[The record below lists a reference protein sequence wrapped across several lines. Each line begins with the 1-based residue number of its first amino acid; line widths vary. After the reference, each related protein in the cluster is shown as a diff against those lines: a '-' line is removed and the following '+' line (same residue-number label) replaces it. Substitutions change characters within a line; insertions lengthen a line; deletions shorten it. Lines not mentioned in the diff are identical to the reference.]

1 MSAPGRTFYRRPD
14 HPESP
19 SPFDGDDNQQQQNAS
34 ITGSDEHRQNPS
46 FAGGGRQQRG
56 ASFADD
62 DRPQRDD
69 ELPIRVTKYDEQV
82 FGPEIFDKLQSIE
95 TPRCQAPR
103 DFASKVRDID
113 DLFGEDER
121 SADNYATTIADDDV
135 ITVEGVSGELITI
148 DSWADAQLP
157 EALMKNIARA
167 KYIKPRQIQKTAI
180 PLIMDR
186 YDVIGQAE
194 TGSGKTA
201 AYLIPIIA
209 ECMDAKENGTFKSDT
224 GYPYCVILAPT
235 RELVRQ
241 CFDQAR
247 KFAHDTDVTVANAY
261 GEKPTR
267 KNVQEINEGCDILVI
282 SPGRFKHLSDEGCIG
297 FNKMRFL
304 VFDEGDH
311 LLTPVFLNDIR
322 PILQLP
328 SFPKGNVRQTL
339 FFSATFD
346 DEMINSAKEFM
357 RDEGFRALVSNRKIA
372 VNKKCAQVF
381 CAPEHST
388 KFSILVDF
396 MQKELEKGLILV
408 FVIKIFFGCFS

>member
-19 SPFDGDDNQQQQNAS
+19 SPFDGDDNQRQQNAS
-34 ITGSDEHRQNPS
+34 LTGSDEHRQNPS

-69 ELPIRVTKYDEQV
+69 ELPIRITKYDEQV

-103 DFASKVRDID
+103 DFASKVRDIA

-157 EALMKNIARA
+157 EALMKNIAKA

-186 YDVIGQAE
+186 YDVIGNRIE
-194 TGSGKTA
+194 
-201 AYLIPIIA
+201 
-209 ECMDAKENGTFKSDT
+209 D
-224 GYPYCVILAPT
+224 V
-235 RELVRQ
+235 
-241 CFDQAR
+241 CF
-247 KFAHDTDVTVANAY
+247 
-261 GEKPTR
+261 
-267 KNVQEINEGCDILVI
+267 L
-282 SPGRFKHLSDEGCIG
+282 
-297 FNKMRFL
+297 
-304 VFDEGDH
+304 
-311 LLTPVFLNDIR
+311 
-322 PILQLP
+322 
-328 SFPKGNVRQTL
+328 
-339 FFSATFD
+339 
-346 DEMINSAKEFM
+346 
-357 RDEGFRALVSNRKIA
+357 
-372 VNKKCAQVF
+372 
-381 CAPEHST
+381 
-388 KFSILVDF
+388 
-396 MQKELEKGLILV
+396 
-408 FVIKIFFGCFS
+408 